1 MYTTE
6 ELINDCEKF
15 NHFVNSLGKMEETL
29 FFEPIAEGKWSVA
42 EIISHIS
49 FWDKYIREEML
60 PRMKLNAAIESID
73 FETLNNQ
80 AANYAL
86 SNVSQQ
92 HILDKQL
99 EERIHLVSDLRK
111 KNEEEFFATFS
122 LNGEEV
128 DQYSGYPHSIFN
140 YVAAFVWHDNHHK
153 QQIDG
158 FLKQNGVELKEDN
171 NNNNIKR

>member
-1 MYTTE
+1 MYTKDD
-6 ELINDCEKF
+6 LIHDFENF
-15 NHFVNSLGKMEETL
+15 NCYVTSLKTMEETV
-29 FFEPIAEGKWSVA
+29 FFEPIAEGKWSTA

-49 FWDKYIREEML
+49 FWDKYIREETL
-60 PRMKLNAAIESID
+60 PQMKINAVIESID
-73 FETLNNQ
+73 FDILNNQ

-86 SNVSQQ
+86 SGVSKL
-92 HILDKQL
+92 HLLHKQL
-99 EERIHLVSDLRK
+99 EERTLLVSELRK

-140 YVAAFVWHDNHHK
+140 YIATFIWHDNHHK

-158 FLKQNGVELKEDN
+158 FLKGKGMELEVRN
-171 NNNNIKR
+171 NSNIER